1 MGTVKMAHM
10 IAMFTMETLSTVIP
24 AGVAMAAAGAV
35 GLQGGTNAYTSGTSL
50 YNATESLGGAYGKT
64 FGSYLGLGSSFQAA
78 QNMANGGVYGITG
91 GVLNLAGQGRDAFSN
106 MGVQTVA
113 MIDRGIASMVLD
125 NRMQAVGA
133 ALAGGTQDLRSFG
146 DVGANIGNTLL
157 NLAPALPGLGPD
169 LLGGLKGI
177 TGAASFI
184 TGHVPTPLLGAGL
197 AAEAGYRWG
206 DLALAGGKMPWFLG
220 GKQVGGLSGLASRMG
235 MGELPMSAAEAE
247 AAGLLPEGAA
257 AAGAEGIAGTGLA
270 GLLAGG
276 AAGLPIGALTAIAA
290 LSAYGISK
298 GSFGT
303 LAGRQMGG
311 YLGSINQ
318 SFGANAWQPISKAL
332 YQAAGV
338 QANLPGLS
346 TETVAGQQVTV
357 GQPIGELMREGY
369 SHSQAVA
376 KYASEFASNTQ
387 QLAGM
392 QANLIAAGPQAVKA
406 LQDMGY
412 KGESVSQALTMM
424 TDAMVSPSMIG
435 AGGKISAT
443 GLQMMKQF
451 MTTYS
456 PMTGTGP
463 GAILAGASAQDIMSY
478 SGMKSLQTL
487 NSAMDS
493 VSQIIT
499 GGASGAAQ
507 QAAVQASLPSAKDM
521 QKALAAGPFSAAGS
535 SAWTAFTTGTPAMP
549 GVISTLQSEG
559 DQLRTYLTLGALGS
573 GQAGS
578 LGAYEAA
585 QFLPDVKGSP
595 AAMAMLAQQAVAAG
609 APGANYYNPKL
620 SPAQNYAA
628 LQKALTQHGISTAH
642 ANALVQQA
650 SIKTADLPALAAS
663 LITSQSGASP
673 LDTAEVTQAGT
684 QALAIQ
690 QAVAA
695 GEASRREPERACRHP
710 HGRAGREVP
719 AWCRGHRIDEHPGA
733 GRDRRLDAERPRQ
746 AGRDRLQG

>member
-1 MGTVKMAHM
+1 
-10 IAMFTMETLSTVIP
+10 
-24 AGVAMAAAGAV
+24 
-35 GLQGGTNAYTSGTSL
+35 
-50 YNATESLGGAYGKT
+50 
-64 FGSYLGLGSSFQAA
+64 
-78 QNMANGGVYGITG
+78 
-91 GVLNLAGQGRDAFSN
+91 
-106 MGVQTVA
+106 
-113 MIDRGIASMVLD
+113 
-125 NRMQAVGA
+125 
-133 ALAGGTQDLRSFG
+133 
-146 DVGANIGNTLL
+146 
-157 NLAPALPGLGPD
+157 
-169 LLGGLKGI
+169 
-177 TGAASFI
+177 
-184 TGHVPTPLLGAGL
+184 
-197 AAEAGYRWG
+197 
-206 DLALAGGKMPWFLG
+206 MPWFLG
-220 GKQVGGLSGLASRMG
+220 GKQVGGLSGVASRMG
-235 MGELPMSAAEAE
+235 LGELPMSAADAE
-247 AAGLLPEGAA
+247 AAAALPEGAA

-303 LAGRQMGG
+303 VAARQMGG
-311 YLGSINQ
+311 YLGPINQ
-318 SFGANAWQPISKAL
+318 SFGANAWQPISHAL

-346 TETVAGQQVTV
+346 TDTVAGQQVTV

-369 SHSQAVA
+369 SPSQAAA
-376 KYASEFASNTQ
+376 KYASEFASNTK
-387 QLAGM
+387 QLADM
-392 QANLIAAGPQAVKA
+392 QANLIGAGPQAVKA

-412 KGESVSQALTMM
+412 KGESVAQALTMM

-535 SAWTAFTTGTPAMP
+535 SAWSAFTTGTSAAP

-559 DQLRTYLTLGALGS
+559 DQLRTYLTLGALNS
-573 GQAGS
+573 GQAGA
-578 LGAYEAA
+578 LGAYEAR

-609 APGANYYNPKL
+609 APGANYYNSQAEPGAEL
-620 SPAQNYAA
+620 RGPAE
-628 LQKALTQHGISTAH
+628 GAH
-642 ANALVQQA
+642 AARHFHRPCERA
-650 SIKTADLPALAAS
+650 GPAGIDQDCGS
-663 LITSQSGASP
+663 SR
-673 LDTAEVTQAGT
+673 AGG
-684 QALAIQ
+684 QPDHQ
-690 QAVAA
+690 
-695 GEASRREPERACRHP
+695 PERGLRHWIP
-710 HGRAGREVP
+710 P
-719 AWCRGHRIDEHPGA
+719 K
-733 GRDRRLDAERPRQ
+733 
-746 AGRDRLQG
+746 